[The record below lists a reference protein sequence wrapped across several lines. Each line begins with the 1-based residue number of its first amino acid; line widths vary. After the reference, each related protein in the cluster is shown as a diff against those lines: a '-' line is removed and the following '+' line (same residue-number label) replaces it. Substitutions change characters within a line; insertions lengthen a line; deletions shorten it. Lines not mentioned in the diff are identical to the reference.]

1 MKFDDV
7 LREIGEF
14 GLYQKRLMFL
24 FCVTSCCVITQSV
37 SPVFTIKI
45 PKHRCKIP
53 TYPNDTYE
61 LQSADHASLVNE
73 TIPLRNGEYTKCTL
87 YDVMESDGTENRT
100 ERACNEWVF
109 DKSVF
114 TATLVTEL
122 NLVCERKIYRSHSS
136 MMLFAG
142 KFVGAFLN
150 SMGGDYFGRRRVY
163 TFMMLAL
170 IASSIG
176 IIFVSNLPALMAF
189 RFMAGAFTTGSYL
202 GIFVITT
209 ELLGTRYRRYA
220 SIASKSAI
228 TVSMLT
234 LTLLAYLLRNW
245 QHFQASL
252 TTPTI
257 FLFIGYFFIPESPRW
272 LVSKGRYEEAQ
283 KVLELVARV
292 NGKSLPPSFQI
303 EALASID
310 SASAASGAEGK
321 QSVSP
326 LSLFRIPRLF
336 LRYTLLYFC
345 WTLIVMTLYGLLLN
359 VSNMSGNIFLNF
371 GIMSTLDVVSITLF
385 ALLIERVGRRSFV
398 IGAVGV
404 GGLACLATILPAVL
418 GGNDWVTQGLSL
430 SGRMF
435 VSATMAAMY
444 TMSPELFPTVLRS
457 FGLGSCSMMSRIGGI
472 ASPYIADL
480 NTYVMGTFGAVL
492 PQMVFGAA
500 GLLTAIMMFFLPET
514 RGRPLPETVRDA
526 ELFGRGNR
534 LMHKANR
541 PQPADVVEMTL
552 LHPKASDNP
561 KLKQSALVGCI

>member
-1 MKFDDV
+1 MP
-7 LREIGEF
+7 LCG
-14 GLYQKRLMFL
+14 G
-24 FCVTSCCVITQSV
+24 
-37 SPVFTIKI
+37 
-45 PKHRCKIP
+45 CKIP

-73 TIPLRNGEYTKCTL
+73 TIPLRNGEYSKCTL
-87 YDVMESDGTENRT
+87 YDVMESDGPENRT

-170 IASSIG
+170 IASSI
-176 IIFVSNLPALMAF
+176 
-189 RFMAGAFTTGSYL
+189 
-202 GIFVITT
+202 
-209 ELLGTRYRRYA
+209 
-220 SIASKSAI
+220 
-228 TVSMLT
+228 
-234 LTLLAYLLRNW
+234 
-245 QHFQASL
+245 
-252 TTPTI
+252 
-257 FLFIGYFFIPESPRW
+257 
-272 LVSKGRYEEAQ
+272 GRYEEAQ

-418 GGNDWVTQGLSL
+418 GGN
-430 SGRMF
+430 
-435 VSATMAAMY
+435 ATMAAMY

-457 FGLGSCSMMSRIGGI
+457 FGLGSCSMMSR
-472 ASPYIADL
+472 ALSSC
-480 NTYVMGTFGAVL
+480 
-492 PQMVFGAA
+492 
-500 GLLTAIMMFFLPET
+500 
-514 RGRPLPETVRDA
+514 GREGVP
-526 ELFGRGNR
+526 
-534 LMHKANR
+534 
-541 PQPADVVEMTL
+541 
-552 LHPKASDNP
+552 
-561 KLKQSALVGCI
+561 